1 MQNVTITPQ
10 QLGQVLKAQRKAK
23 GLTQKEAGQT
33 VGLLPKSISKLELD
47 PATAS
52 IESLFKLLSA
62 LGLELMVSEIPQK
75 LQKQDW

>member
-1 MQNVTITPQ
+1 MSYVTLTPQ
-10 QLGQVLKAQRKAK
+10 QLGQVLKARRKAK
-23 GLTQKEAGQT
+23 GLTQKEAGMQ

-62 LGLELMVSEIPQK
+62 LELELIISEIPQDSQK
-75 LQKQDW
+75 LDW

>member
-62 LGLELMVSEIPQK
+62 LGLELVVSEIPQK
-75 LQKQDW
+75 QQKQDW

>member
-23 GLTQKEAGQT
+23 GLTQMEAGQT

-62 LGLELMVSEIPQK
+62 LGLELVVSEIPQK
-75 LQKQDW
+75 QQKQDW